1 MNVIFYSRRGGRA
14 RLLNLARPITIVALS
29 ALVLTLLSA
38 VFALGLHLGQHAGGA
53 RIAFADPTALLRS
66 QQEQVTNLRSQ
77 LQDKVDALAMRLGTI
92 DADLIRLNALG
103 KRLTQMANIN
113 SREFDFDHDA
123 AIGGSDSDGIGRGM
137 PLPDMG
143 VLLDHTSRLISFRSA
158 QLSALENVLLG
169 RQLSAD
175 IKPTGRPVR
184 EGYISSYFGQRM
196 DPFDGEE
203 AFHKGLDFA
212 TEAGADVLAVAS
224 GVVTWAGPREG
235 YGNLVEINHGHGYM
249 TRYAHNERSLVNV
262 GDQVERGQAIAVVGS
277 TGRSTGPHVHFEVV
291 KDGLQIDPMSFVG
304 H

>member
-14 RLLNLARPITIVALS
+14 RLLNLARPITMVALS

-38 VFALGLHLGQHAGGA
+38 VFALGLHLGQHAGA
-53 RIAFADPTALLRS
+53 RVAIADPSGLLRS

-143 VLLDHTSRLISFRSA
+143 AMLDHTSRVISFRSA

-235 YGNLVEINHGHGYM
+235 YGNLVEVNHGHGYM

-291 KDGLQIDPMSFVG
+291 KDGVQIDPMSFVG

>member
-14 RLLNLARPITIVALS
+14 RLLNLARPITIVAVS
-29 ALVLTLLSA
+29 GLVLMLLSA
-38 VFALGLHLGQHAGGA
+38 VFALGLHLGQHAGA
-53 RIAFADPTALLRS
+53 RVAFADPTALLRS

-113 SREFDFDHDA
+113 SGEFDFDHDA

-143 VLLDHTSRLISFRSA
+143 VLLDHTSRLINFRSA

-235 YGNLVEINHGHGYM
+235 YGDLVEINHGHGYM
-249 TRYAHNERSLVNV
+249 TRYGHNERALVNV

-291 KDGLQIDPMSFVG
+291 KDGVQIDPMSFVG